1 MMSRSTPAA
10 SPAPTAR
17 GRRLPLVMALACGV
31 TVANAYFPQ
40 AITPLIARSLEVSD
54 GTAATLATLT
64 QLGYAVGIFLLVP
77 LGDRLPRRPLITV
90 LLVVTSL
97 ALLIAGL
104 APGTGL
110 LLAAG
115 TLVGLATVVPQIL
128 LPMAAG
134 LVEPERR
141 GRVIGTL
148 QAGLIGGI
156 LLARAFGGVLGE
168 HLGWRAPYLVAA
180 VLTALLAVV
189 LCAILPTTVPAV
201 RDGYPELLA
210 DTLRMLHREKELHR
224 SVVFQ
229 ITLFGGFSA
238 AWTAVALLI
247 TGPRYDM
254 GTQAV
259 GVLAL
264 VGAGAMFLAPAAGNW
279 VDRYGSDR
287 VNLWCVAGGLAA
299 AGVLAVGALGG
310 TAGLVALAA
319 GLLLIDV
326 AVQCGQVANQARIF
340 ALRPEAHS
348 RLNTGYM
355 TCSFLGASAG
365 SWLGVRAYTHFGWW
379 AVCALIALTVASP
392 IATYLVGGRGR
403 RTAGTA
409 PEIAITSEPA
419 EPSSNPLSLRHPSED
434 TR

>member
-1 MMSRSTPAA
+1 MPRTTPPAA
-10 SPAPTAR
+10 PAPTAL

-40 AITPLIARSLEVSD
+40 AITPLIARSLDVSP

-90 LLVVTSL
+90 LLAVTSL
-97 ALLIAGL
+97 ALLTAGL

-110 LLAAG
+110 LLTAG

-141 GRVIGTL
+141 GSVIGTL

-180 VLTALLAVV
+180 VLTALLAIV
-189 LCAILPTTVPAV
+189 LGAILPTTVPAV
-201 RDGYPELLA
+201 RDGYRELLA
-210 DTLRMLHREKELHR
+210 DTLRMLRAEKELRR
-224 SVVFQ
+224 SVLFQ
-229 ITLFGGFSA
+229 VTVFGGFSA

-264 VGAGAMFLAPAAGNW
+264 VGAGSMFLAPTAGKW
-279 VDRYGSDR
+279 VDRYGPDR

-299 AGVLAVGALGG
+299 AGVLAAGALGG
-310 TAGLVALAA
+310 AAGLVALAA

-365 SWLGVRAYTHFGWW
+365 SWLGTRAYVHLGWW
-379 AVCALIALTVASP
+379 AVCVLIALAVASAV
-392 IATYLVGGRGR
+392 ATYLVGGRAR
-403 RTAGTA
+403 RTAGAA
-409 PEIAITSEPA
+409 PEIAIRPETSA
-419 EPSSNPLSLRHPSED
+419 RSR
-434 TR
+434 

>member
-1 MMSRSTPAA
+1 MPRSTPPAA
-10 SPAPTAR
+10 PAQPTLGR
-17 GRRLPLVMALACGV
+17 GVPLVMALACGV

-40 AITPLIARSLEVSD
+40 ALTPLISRSLVVSD
-54 GTAATLATLT
+54 GTATTLATLT

-90 LLVVTSL
+90 LLTVTSV
-97 ALLIAGL
+97 ALLTAGL
-104 APGTGL
+104 APGIGL

-115 TLVGLATVVPQIL
+115 TLVGLATVVPQVL

-134 LVEPERR
+134 LVAPERR
-141 GRVIGTL
+141 GSVIGTL

-180 VLTALLAVV
+180 LLTALLAVV
-189 LCAILPTTVPAV
+189 LGAALPTTVPAV
-201 RDGYPELLA
+201 RDGYPGLLA
-210 DTLRMLHREKELHR
+210 DTLRLLRTEKELRR
-224 SVVFQ
+224 SVLFQ
-229 ITLFGGFSA
+229 VTVFGGFSA
-238 AWTAVALLI
+238 AWTAVALLV
-247 TGPRYDM
+247 TGPRYGM

-264 VGAGAMFLAPAAGNW
+264 VGAGSLFLAPSAGKW
-279 VDRYGSDR
+279 VDRYGPDR
-287 VNLWCVAGGLAA
+287 VNLWCVVAGVAA
-299 AGVLAVGALGG
+299 AGVLAAGALGG
-310 TAGLVALAA
+310 VVGIVALAA

-340 ALRPEAHS
+340 ALRPEIHS

-365 SWLGVRAYTHFGWW
+365 SWLGTRAYTHLGWW
-379 AVCALIALTVASP
+379 AVCALIALAVAS
-392 IATYLVGGRGR
+392 AVVTYGVGGSGR
-403 RTAGTA
+403 RITGAGA
-409 PEIAITSEPA
+409 KDAIESEPTL
-419 EPSSNPLSLRHPSED
+419 PSR
-434 TR
+434 

>member
-1 MMSRSTPAA
+1 MPPNAPSPTPAL
-10 SPAPTAR
+10 T
-17 GRRLPLVMALACGV
+17 RRLPLLMALACGV

-40 AITPLIARSLEVSD
+40 AITPLIAQGFHVSQA
-54 GTAATLATLT
+54 TAATLATVT
-64 QLGYAVGIFLLVP
+64 QLGYAAGIFLLVP

-97 ALLIAGL
+97 ALLAAGL
-104 APGTGL
+104 APATGL

-115 TLVGLATVVPQIL
+115 ALVGLATVVPQIL

-141 GRVIGTL
+141 GSVIGTL

-168 HLGWRAPYLVAA
+168 HLGWRAPYLIAA
-180 VLTALLAVV
+180 ALTALLAVA
-189 LCAILPTTVPAV
+189 LGLLLPATTPAAHD
-201 RDGYPELLA
+201 RRYAALLA
-210 DTLRMLHREKELHR
+210 DTVHLLRTERELRR
-224 SVVFQ
+224 SVLFQ
-229 ITLFGGFSA
+229 VTLFGGFSA

-264 VGAGAMFLAPAAGNW
+264 VGAASMFFAPAAGRW
-279 VDRYGSDR
+279 VDRYGADR
-287 VNLWCVAGGLAA
+287 VNLYCVAAALVSAAVLAA
-299 AGVLAVGALGG
+299 GARGG
-310 TAGLVALAA
+310 PAGLVALAV

-326 AVQCGQVANQARIF
+326 AVQCGQVANQSRIF
-340 ALRPEAHS
+340 ALRSEAHS

-365 SWLGVRAYTHFGWW
+365 SWLGTRAYTHLGWS
-379 AVCALIALTVASP
+379 AVCALIAVAVAVA
-392 IATYLVGGRGR
+392 IAAYLMGGHR
-403 RTAGTA
+403 RPA
-409 PEIAITSEPA
+409 PVR
-419 EPSSNPLSLRHPSED
+419 PLP
-434 TR
+434 

>member
-1 MMSRSTPAA
+1 
-10 SPAPTAR
+10 
-17 GRRLPLVMALACGV
+17 MALACGV

-40 AITPLIARSLEVSD
+40 AITPLVARSLDVSD
-54 GTAATLATLT
+54 ATATTLATLT

-90 LLVVTSL
+90 LLTVTSL
-97 ALLIAGL
+97 ALLTAGL

-110 LLAAG
+110 LLTAG

-134 LVEPERR
+134 LVAPERR
-141 GRVIGTL
+141 GKVIGTL

-180 VLTALLAVV
+180 GLTALLAAV
-189 LCAILPTTVPAV
+189 LGTALPTTVPAA
-201 RDGYPELLA
+201 RDGYPGLLA
-210 DTLRMLHREKELHR
+210 DTLRMLRTEKALRR
-224 SVVFQ
+224 SALFQ
-229 ITLFGGFSA
+229 VTVFGGFSA

-247 TGPRYDM
+247 TGPRYAM

-264 VGAGAMFLAPAAGNW
+264 VGAGSMFLAPSAGNW
-279 VDRYGSDR
+279 VDRYGPDR
-287 VNLWCVAGGLAA
+287 VNLWCVGAGLAA
-299 AGVLAVGALGG
+299 AGVLAAGAHGGAVGI
-310 TAGLVALAA
+310 VALAA

-340 ALRPEAHS
+340 ALRPEIHS

-365 SWLGVRAYTHFGWW
+365 SWLGTRAYTLLGWW
-379 AVCALIALTVASP
+379 AVCALIALAVAS
-392 IATYLVGGRGR
+392 ALVMYLVAGHGLRAAP
-403 RTAGTA
+403 AGTQDA
-409 PEIAITSEPA
+409 TEP
-419 EPSSNPLSLRHPSED
+419 EPSATSR
-434 TR
+434 

>member
-1 MMSRSTPAA
+1 MPRTTPPAAPTPAA
-10 SPAPTAR
+10 LGR
-17 GRRLPLVMALACGV
+17 GLPFVMALACGV

-40 AITPLIARSLEVSD
+40 AITPLIARSLDVSD
-54 GTAATLATLT
+54 GTATTLATLT
-64 QLGYAVGIFLLVP
+64 QLGYAAGIFLLVP

-90 LLVVTSL
+90 LLAVTSL
-97 ALLIAGL
+97 ALLAAGL

-134 LVEPERR
+134 LVAPERR

-180 VLTALLAVV
+180 VLTALLAVA
-189 LCAILPTTVPAV
+189 LGTTLPATFPAV
-201 RDGYPELLA
+201 RDGYPALLA
-210 DTLRMLHREKELHR
+210 DTLRMLRTEKELRR
-224 SVVFQ
+224 SVLFQ
-229 ITLFGGFSA
+229 VTVFGGFSA
-238 AWTAVALLI
+238 AWTAVALLV

-264 VGAGAMFLAPAAGNW
+264 VGAGSMFLAPSAGRW
-279 VDRYGSDR
+279 VDRYGADR
-287 VNLWCVAGGLAA
+287 VNLWCVAAGLAA
-299 AGVLAVGALGG
+299 AGVLVAGSLGG
-310 TAGLVALAA
+310 VAGIVALAA

-340 ALRPEAHS
+340 ALRPEIHS

-365 SWLGVRAYTHFGWW
+365 SWLGTRAYTLFGWW
-379 AVCALIALTVASP
+379 AVCALIAIAVAS
-392 IATYLVGGRGR
+392 ALVTYLAGGGGRR
-403 RTAGTA
+403 AAGASEENAIESA
-409 PEIAITSEPA
+409 PPA
-419 EPSSNPLSLRHPSED
+419 RSW
-434 TR
+434 

>member
-1 MMSRSTPAA
+1 MSRNTSLV
-10 SPAPTAR
+10 SPASAGL
-17 GRRLPLVMALACGV
+17 GRRLPLLMALACGV

-40 AITPLIARSLEVSD
+40 AITPLIAQSFSVSPA
-54 GTAATLATLT
+54 TAATLATVT
-64 QLGYAVGIFLLVP
+64 QLGYAAGIFLLVP

-90 LLVVTSL
+90 LLAVTSL
-97 ALLIAGL
+97 ALLAAGL
-104 APGTGL
+104 APATGM

-141 GRVIGTL
+141 GSVIGTL

-168 HLGWRAPYLVAA
+168 HLGWRAPYLIAA
-180 VLTALLAVV
+180 ALTALLAVALGLV
-189 LCAILPTTVPAV
+189 LPTATPAA
-201 RDGYPELLA
+201 RDRYATLLA
-210 DTLRMLHREKELHR
+210 DTLRLLRTENELRR
-224 SVVFQ
+224 SVLFQ
-229 ITLFGGFSA
+229 VTVFGGFSA

-264 VGAGAMFLAPAAGNW
+264 VGAGSMFFAPAAGRW
-279 VDRYGSDR
+279 VDRYGADR
-287 VNLWCVAGGLAA
+287 VNLWCIAGALAA
-299 AGVLAVGALGG
+299 AAVLTAGSLGG
-310 TAGLVALAA
+310 PAGMVGLAA

-340 ALRPEAHS
+340 ALRPEVHS

-365 SWLGVRAYTHFGWW
+365 SWLGARAYTHLGWTG
-379 AVCALIALTVASP
+379 VCALIALAVALSL
-392 IATYLVGGRGR
+392 ATYLMGGRKPPADQG
-403 RTAGTA
+403 A
-409 PEIAITSEPA
+409 PAPTA
-419 EPSSNPLSLRHPSED
+419 EPQPTTGSR
-434 TR
+434 

>member
-1 MMSRSTPAA
+1 MPGTTSTA
-10 SPAPTAR
+10 SPAPTSLGR
-17 GRRLPLVMALACGV
+17 GLPLVMALACGV

-40 AITPLIARSLEVSD
+40 AITPLIARSLDVSD
-54 GTAATLATLT
+54 GTATTLATLT
-64 QLGYAVGIFLLVP
+64 QLGYAIGIFLLVP

-90 LLVVTSL
+90 LLAVTSA
-97 ALLIAGL
+97 ALLTAGL
-104 APGTGL
+104 APRIGL

-134 LVEPERR
+134 LVAPAQR

-180 VLTALLAVV
+180 VLTALLAAV
-189 LCAILPTTVPAV
+189 LGTALPTTVPAV
-201 RDGYPELLA
+201 RDSYGALLT
-210 DTLRMLHREKELHR
+210 DTLRLLRTEKELRR
-224 SVVFQ
+224 SVLFQ
-229 ITLFGGFSA
+229 VTVFGGFSA

-264 VGAGAMFLAPAAGNW
+264 VGAGSMFLAPYAGKW
-279 VDRYGSDR
+279 VDRYGPDR
-287 VNLWCVAGGLAA
+287 VNLWCVAAGLAA
-299 AGVLAVGALGG
+299 AGVLTAGALGG
-310 TAGLVALAA
+310 AAGIVALAA

-340 ALRPEAHS
+340 ALRPEIHS

-365 SWLGVRAYTHFGWW
+365 SWLGTRAYTHLGWW
-379 AVCALIALTVASP
+379 AVCALIALAVAS
-392 IATYLVGGRGR
+392 AVVTYVVGGGWR
-403 RTAGTA
+403 RITGAGEQDA
-409 PEIAITSEPA
+409 REPA
-419 EPSSNPLSLRHPSED
+419 AAAR

>member
-1 MMSRSTPAA
+1 MSRTTPPAA
-10 SPAPTAR
+10 PAPTALGR
-17 GRRLPLVMALACGV
+17 GLPLVMASACGV

-40 AITPLIARSLEVSD
+40 AITPLIARSLDVSD
-54 GTAATLATLT
+54 GTATTLATLT

-77 LGDRLPRRPLITV
+77 LGDRLPRRPLVTV
-90 LLVVTSL
+90 LLAVTSL
-97 ALLIAGL
+97 ALLTAGL
-104 APGTGL
+104 APGAGL
-110 LLAAG
+110 LLTAG

-128 LPMAAG
+128 LPTAAG

-180 VLTALLAVV
+180 VLTALLAIV
-189 LCAILPTTVPAV
+189 LGALLPPTVPAV
-201 RDGYPELLA
+201 RDGYGGLLS
-210 DTLRMLHREKELHR
+210 DTLRMLRTQKELRR
-224 SVVFQ
+224 SVLFQ
-229 ITLFGGFSA
+229 VTVFGGFSA

-264 VGAGAMFLAPAAGNW
+264 VGAGSMFLAPSAGKW
-279 VDRYGSDR
+279 VDRYGADR
-287 VNLWCVAGGLAA
+287 VNLWCVAAGLVA
-299 AGVLAVGALGG
+299 AGVLAAGALGG
-310 TAGLVALAA
+310 ITGIVTLAA

-340 ALRPEAHS
+340 ALRPEIHS

-365 SWLGVRAYTHFGWW
+365 SWLGTRAYTHFGWW
-379 AVCALIALTVASP
+379 AVCALIALAVAS
-392 IATYLVGGRGR
+392 ALVTYVAGGGGRR
-403 RTAGTA
+403 DTKAGEEDAIDSA
-409 PEIAITSEPA
+409 PSARS
-419 EPSSNPLSLRHPSED
+419 R
-434 TR
+434 

>member
-1 MMSRSTPAA
+1 MSRTTPPAA
-10 SPAPTAR
+10 PAPAALGR
-17 GRRLPLVMALACGV
+17 GLPLVMALACGV

-40 AITPLIARSLEVSD
+40 AITPLIARGLDVSD
-54 GTAATLATLT
+54 GTATTLATLT

-77 LGDRLPRRPLITV
+77 LGDRLPRRPLVTV
-90 LLVVTSL
+90 LLAVTSL
-97 ALLIAGL
+97 ALLTAGL

-141 GRVIGTL
+141 GSVIGTL

-189 LCAILPTTVPAV
+189 LGAALPTTVPAV
-201 RDGYPELLA
+201 RDGYPALLA
-210 DTLRMLHREKELHR
+210 DTLRMLRTEKELRR
-224 SVVFQ
+224 SVLFQ
-229 ITLFGGFSA
+229 VTVFGGFSA
-238 AWTAVALLI
+238 AWTAVALLV
-247 TGPRYDM
+247 TGPRYGM

-264 VGAGAMFLAPAAGNW
+264 VGAGSMFLAPSAGKW
-279 VDRYGSDR
+279 VDRYGADR
-287 VNLWCVAGGLAA
+287 VNLWCVGAGLAA
-299 AGVLAVGALGG
+299 AGVLVAGSLGG
-310 TAGLVALAA
+310 VAGIVALAA

-340 ALRPEAHS
+340 ALRPEIHS

-365 SWLGVRAYTHFGWW
+365 SWLGTRAYTHFGWW
-379 AVCALIALTVASP
+379 AVCALIALAVAS
-392 IATYLVGGRGR
+392 AVVTYMVGGGGR
-403 RTAGTA
+403 CIAGTGEENAIKSAA
-409 PEIAITSEPA
+409 PARS
-419 EPSSNPLSLRHPSED
+419 R
-434 TR
+434 

>member
-1 MMSRSTPAA
+1 MHRTTQTS
-10 SPAPTAR
+10 SPAPTALGR
-17 GRRLPLVMALACGV
+17 GLPLVMALACGV

-40 AITPLIARSLEVSD
+40 AITPLIARSLGVSD
-54 GTAATLATLT
+54 GTATTLATLT

-90 LLVVTSL
+90 LLAITSL
-97 ALLIAGL
+97 ALLTAGL

-110 LLAAG
+110 LLTAG

-134 LVEPERR
+134 LVEPEQR
-141 GRVIGTL
+141 GSVIGTL

-189 LCAILPTTVPAV
+189 LGASLPTTVPAV
-201 RDGYPELLA
+201 RDGYPALLA
-210 DTLRMLHREKELHR
+210 DTLRMFRTEKELRR
-224 SVVFQ
+224 SVLFQ
-229 ITLFGGFSA
+229 VTVFGGFSA

-264 VGAGAMFLAPAAGNW
+264 VGAGSMFLAPAAGKW
-279 VDRYGSDR
+279 VDRYGPDR

-299 AGVLAVGALGG
+299 AGVLTAGALGG
-310 TAGLVALAA
+310 IAGMVALAA

-340 ALRPEAHS
+340 TLRPEAHS

-365 SWLGVRAYTHFGWW
+365 SWLGTRAFTYLGWW
-379 AVCALIALTVASP
+379 AVCALIALVVGSTASMYVAG
-392 IATYLVGGRGR
+392 IRRR
-403 RTAGTA
+403 RTAGATPA
-409 PEIAITSEPA
+409 MLIESEP
-419 EPSSNPLSLRHPSED
+419 S
-434 TR
+434 TRAR

>member
-1 MMSRSTPAA
+1 MPGTTSTA
-10 SPAPTAR
+10 SPAPTSLGR
-17 GRRLPLVMALACGV
+17 GLPLVMALACGV

-40 AITPLIARSLEVSD
+40 AITPLIARSLDVSD
-54 GTAATLATLT
+54 GTATTLATLT
-64 QLGYAVGIFLLVP
+64 QLGYAIGIFLLVP

-90 LLVVTSL
+90 LLAVTSA
-97 ALLIAGL
+97 ALLTAGL
-104 APGTGL
+104 APRIGL

-134 LVEPERR
+134 LVAPAQR

-180 VLTALLAVV
+180 VLTALLAAV
-189 LCAILPTTVPAV
+189 LGTALPTTVPAV
-201 RDGYPELLA
+201 RDSYGALLT
-210 DTLRMLHREKELHR
+210 DTLRLLRIEKELRR
-224 SVVFQ
+224 SVLFQ
-229 ITLFGGFSA
+229 VTVFGGFSA

-264 VGAGAMFLAPAAGNW
+264 VGAGSMFLAPSAGKW
-279 VDRYGSDR
+279 VDRYGPDR
-287 VNLWCVAGGLAA
+287 VNLWCVAAGLAA
-299 AGVLAVGALGG
+299 AGVLTAGALGG
-310 TAGLVALAA
+310 IAGIVALAA

-340 ALRPEAHS
+340 ALRPEIHS

-365 SWLGVRAYTHFGWW
+365 SWLGTRAYTHLGWW
-379 AVCALIALTVASP
+379 AVCALIALAVAS
-392 IATYLVGGRGR
+392 ALVTYVVADGGRRVTGAGEQDAGESAAAA
-403 RTAGTA
+403 RT
-409 PEIAITSEPA
+409 
-419 EPSSNPLSLRHPSED
+419 R
-434 TR
+434 